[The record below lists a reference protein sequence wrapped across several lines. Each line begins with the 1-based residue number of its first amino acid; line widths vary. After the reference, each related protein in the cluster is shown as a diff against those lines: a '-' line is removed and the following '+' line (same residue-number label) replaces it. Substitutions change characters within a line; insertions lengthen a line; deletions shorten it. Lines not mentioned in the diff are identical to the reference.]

1 MKKIERRLISVVSG
15 FDNKNSRSK
24 DSRKLL
30 NWGYKTQKHEISKK
44 GSIFEIKSWLG
55 KENFIKG
62 ITKDDVFV
70 TINKKSRRNF
80 IELNM
85 MGLLKLQ
92 LIKVKKLSN

>member
-30 NWGYKTQKHEISKK
+30 NWCYRNTETYEISKK
-44 GSIFEIKSWLG
+44 ESSIFEIKSWLG

-70 TINKKSRRNF
+70 TINKKSIFFNF
-80 IELNM
+80 RVDH
-85 MGLLKLQ
+85 
-92 LIKVKKLSN
+92 LI